1 MDDLMQFVDARLADD
16 ATYLDALGRHG
27 QHDCGHRAGC
37 LPDCIA
43 HVQRTHDARAAMLRA
58 IADDPS
64 DPLAEVTLRALA
76 SIYQDHPD
84 YDATW
89 SLQPEET
96 PEPTRPDTEPEPA

>member
-1 MDDLMQFVDARLADD
+1 MDELTQFVDARLTDD
-16 ATYLDALGRHG
+16 ATYLDALGGRSR
-27 QHDCGHRAGC
+27 HDCGHRAGC

-43 HVQRTHDARAAMLRA
+43 HVQRTHDAREAMLRA

-64 DPLAEVTLRALA
+64 DPLAGVILRALA

-89 SLQPEET
+89 SLQTLET
-96 PEPTRPDTEPEPA
+96 GTGLHAEPEPA